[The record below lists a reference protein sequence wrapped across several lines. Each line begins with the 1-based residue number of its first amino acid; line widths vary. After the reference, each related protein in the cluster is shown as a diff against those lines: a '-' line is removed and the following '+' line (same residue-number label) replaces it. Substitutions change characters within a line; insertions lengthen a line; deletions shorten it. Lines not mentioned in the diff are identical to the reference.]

1 MKELVT
7 ADGMRQIE
15 KHAMEKLQLSDAILM
30 ERAALYAA
38 AVLEKELKKRGRK
51 SMQGFWCCAEPAITA
66 ATDWHLPVSY
76 MNMATVY
83 LLCFWET
90 GKSRLS

>member
-30 ERAALYAA
+30 ERAALFSA
-38 AVLEKELKKRGRK
+38 AVLEKELKKRNIGVMNSLI
-51 SMQGFWCCAEPAITA
+51 SMVKI
-66 ATDWHLPVSY
+66 
-76 MNMATVY
+76 
-83 LLCFWET
+83 
-90 GKSRLS
+90 

>member
-15 KHAMEKLQLSDAILM
+15 KYAMEKLQLSDAILM
-30 ERAALYAA
+30 ERAALFSA

-51 SMQGFWCCAEPAITA
+51 KHARILVLWLQGICCASGRPEKA
-66 ATDWHLPVSY
+66 D
-76 MNMATVY
+76 
-83 LLCFWET
+83 
-90 GKSRLS
+90 

>member
-30 ERAALYAA
+30 ERAALFCSSAGKRTEKTGQKKA
-38 AVLEKELKKRGRK
+38 CQDSGAVRNR
-51 SMQGFWCCAEPAITA
+51 Q
-66 ATDWHLPVSY
+66 
-76 MNMATVY
+76 
-83 LLCFWET
+83 
-90 GKSRLS
+90 

>member
-30 ERAALYAA
+30 ERAALFSA
-38 AVLEKELKKRGRK
+38 AVLEKELKKQGRK
-51 SMQGFWCCAEPAITA
+51 KHARILVLCGVAITA

-76 MNMATVY
+76 MNMATGY
-83 LLCFWET
+83 LLCFWEI